1 MVVARKKYEY
11 LQPQEEQKV
20 VIKQKTV
27 KNYRFEKILLTFAIM
42 LVFSLSLM
50 LLTRFAAIT
59 EAKHQIHTLNNQLE
73 QLKMQKERLKVEVER
88 VSKSRWIEEEAI
100 ERLGMQYPLPEQVI
114 YIHVPPTEVALLTS
128 QINIKNEWLPSS
140 QNSSID
146 AIYKIFGKIA
156 TLFKI

>member
-1 MVVARKKYEY
+1 M
-11 LQPQEEQKV
+11 
-20 VIKQKTV
+20 
-27 KNYRFEKILLTFAIM
+27 
-42 LVFSLSLM
+42 
-50 LLTRFAAIT
+50 
-59 EAKHQIHTLNNQLE
+59 
-73 QLKMQKERLKVEVER
+73 KVEVER